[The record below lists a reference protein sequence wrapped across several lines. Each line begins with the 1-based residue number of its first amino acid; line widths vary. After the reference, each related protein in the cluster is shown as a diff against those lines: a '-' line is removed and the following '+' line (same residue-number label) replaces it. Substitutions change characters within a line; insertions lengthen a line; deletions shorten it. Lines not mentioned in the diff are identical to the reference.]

1 MKSFADLPQKCKHAF
16 IEFWKSYYMEN
27 VTVLQNTQIWL
38 SCKNDSILQSI
49 HTNGTDNGVHVK
61 VHELIVMNMWIW
73 FQFCFH
79 DWKSKRPNNSRYC
92 VLYRNLLIKFRFSL
106 NTNFDAGTL
115 SYLNY
120 ENNWYFSLGKMHKN
134 ATNLSLHR

>member
-1 MKSFADLPQKCKHAF
+1 MDKTNDMKSFADLPQKCKHAF

-27 VTVLQNTQIWL
+27 VTVRQNTQIWL

-49 HTNGTDNGVHVK
+49 HTNWTDNGVHVK

-73 FQFCFH
+73 FQFCFY
-79 DWKSKRPNNSRYC
+79 DWKSKRFNNSRYC

-106 NTNFDAGTL
+106 NTNFDAGWVLTRTMKTIDIFHW
-115 SYLNY
+115 
-120 ENNWYFSLGKMHKN
+120 EKCI
-134 ATNLSLHR
+134 